1 MLVIC
6 VVFGE
11 LLEDRLHDE
20 ATMGLRSVKTRLNI
34 DAFLLFVSDGTRF
47 APSSYSNLINIQPSH
62 TLSNYLLSI
71 MDFSIGYFEIFRLI
85 ISATVP
91 KMVFDEVDFE
101 FISLEIHL
109 LLGNFLDLVL
119 LESEVVQISVVACT
133 ATRETKHIFSYQFLI
148 ALPFELEHLL
158 MGAAHVRLLFARLSS
173 GGTFDFTHNSV
184 R

>member
-91 KMVFDEVDFE
+91 KMVFEFSAALILVFDEVDFE

-158 MGAAHVRLLFARLSS
+158 MGAAHV
-173 GGTFDFTHNSV
+173 
-184 R
+184 